1 MFCKWQA
8 ICMCYC
14 SIYALCVGFHG
25 NQQLVNNLKF
35 DDIILTTASYGTLGG
50 ECHNH
55 SKKLVMI
62 ES

>member
-1 MFCKWQA
+1 MFCK
-8 ICMCYC
+8 CYC

-55 SKKLVMI
+55 SKKLAMI
-62 ES
+62 EG